1 MNAFV
6 LAGGRST
13 RMGRDKALLDLDGR
27 PLIDHALTKLR
38 ALGFSP
44 RIAGS
49 RPDLSSF
56 APFVPDNYPQQGP
69 LGGIEAALAAT
80 ANPEMLYPEVSTLE
94 LTRPSGSGNLAETSK
109 REHLLR
115 ICSSDAEQNLFLAVD
130 LPWLPIEFLRWMTER
145 AQHTNALATV
155 PRAQGLPQ
163 PLCAIYSRAIQPHA
177 QAALAKDDAKV
188 MRAVER
194 AATATRLRIDSFDAE
209 SIAASQLWEQ
219 RLPVHWWF
227 QNLNS
232 PADFQTALEQSRRI
246 P

>member
-1 MNAFV
+1 VNAFV

-13 RMGRDKALLDLDGR
+13 RMGRDKALLELEGH
-27 PLIDHALTKLR
+27 PLIDHALAKLR

-49 RPDLSSF
+49 RPDLASF

-80 ANPEMLYPEVSTLE
+80 ANPEMLSEVSTLE
-94 LTRPSGSGNLAETSK
+94 LTRPSGRGNLAETSK
-109 REHLLR
+109 RKHLLR
-115 ICSSDAEQNLFLAVD
+115 ICSSDSEQNLFLPVD
-130 LPWLPIEFLRWMTER
+130 LPWLPIEFLRWMMER

-163 PLCAIYSRAIQPHA
+163 PLCAIYSRAMLPHA
-177 QAALAKDDAKV
+177 QAALAAGDAKV
-188 MRAVER
+188 IRAVER
-194 AATATRLRIDSFDAE
+194 AAGATGRRIDSFDLE
-209 SIAASQLWEQ
+209 SIAASQLWDQ
-219 RLPVHWWF
+219 RLPVHRWF

-232 PADFQTALEQSRRI
+232 PQDFQTALEQSRRI
-246 P
+246 H

>member
-1 MNAFV
+1 
-6 LAGGRST
+6 
-13 RMGRDKALLDLDGR
+13 MGRDKALLELDGR
-27 PLIDHALTKLR
+27 PLIEHALSKLR

-44 RIAGS
+44 RVAGS

-80 ANPEMLYPEVSTLE
+80 AN
-94 LTRPSGSGNLAETSK
+94 
-109 REHLLR
+109 
-115 ICSSDAEQNLFLAVD
+115 CSSDSEQNLFLPVD
-130 LPWLPIEFLRWMTER
+130 LPWLPVEFLRWMIER
-145 AQHTNALATV
+145 SGHTNALATV
-155 PRAQGLPQ
+155 PRAQGQPQ
-163 PLCAIYSRAIQPHA
+163 PLCAVYSRAMLPHVR
-177 QAALAKDDAKV
+177 AALAEGDAKV
-188 MRAVER
+188 MRSVER
-194 AATATRLRIDSFDAE
+194 AAATTGLRIDSFDVE

-219 RLPVHWWF
+219 QLPVYRWF

>member
-1 MNAFV
+1 
-6 LAGGRST
+6 
-13 RMGRDKALLDLDGR
+13 MGRDKALLELDGR
-27 PLIDHALTKLR
+27 PLIEHALSKLR

-80 ANPEMLYPEVSTLE
+80 AN
-94 LTRPSGSGNLAETSK
+94 
-109 REHLLR
+109 
-115 ICSSDAEQNLFLAVD
+115 CSSDSEQNLFLPVD
-130 LPWLPIEFLRWMTER
+130 LPWLPVEFLRWMIER
-145 AQHTNALATV
+145 SGHTNALATV

-227 QNLNS
+227 QNLNF
-232 PADFQTALEQSRRI
+232 PQDFQAALEQSRRI